1 VPTARP
7 SAAGDAIEQDTPMI
21 HRFRKPGLPHAGPIR
36 WRTTV
41 VLTLVMLLSLRIG
54 QATPARAVSPPALD
68 AYATKVMQTFGTPGM
83 AAVIVDGDKTATHA
97 WGVRKLGASARVD
110 AHTIFPIGSNTK
122 AFTTAALAILVD
134 EGKLHWDDR
143 VADKLPGFRMY
154 DAYASSEMTVTDLLV
169 HRSGLGLGEGDLMM
183 FPTTSRT
190 RAELVHDIRYLKP
203 AHSFRGGYDYDNV
216 LYIVAG
222 QLIEA
227 VSGQRWE
234 DFVQQHILGPLQM
247 RDTRTSIDA
256 HTADEVALHA
266 KNTTPVRGVGKQSV
280 LATVMTGS
288 VFAPAG
294 ALRVSAADMGRWLRL
309 QLDRGRLDGG
319 KRLFSAASA
328 QMLWTPQTLI
338 PISPMPPEVAL
349 AQPQFDAYALGLEVQ
364 DYRGHKIITHLGG
377 VLGGVSA
384 VVIIP
389 EKHAAF
395 AIMLNSEDIGALFAM
410 REHLLDT
417 LLGLPSPDWI
427 AGYKQMFDDIH
438 AGAAEAVRKHGAS
451 MHPQRSPSLP
461 LSGYAGVY
469 RDPWYGTAT
478 ISQDKARGGT
488 LDIGFDRSPGMHGTL
503 EHVQYDTFRTHW
515 AMPDVEDA
523 YVTFALRPDGSI
535 DRMTMQAI
543 SPVADFSWDY
553 QDLRFVPV
561 ATH

>member
-1 VPTARP
+1 
-7 SAAGDAIEQDTPMI
+7 MI
-21 HRFRKPGLPHAGPIR
+21 HRSSANTLCRRATRHWLVALAVLLP
-36 WRTTV
+36 W
-41 VLTLVMLLSLRIG
+41 SLAIA
-54 QATPARAVSPPALD
+54 QPVAPPSLD
-68 AYATKVMQTFGTPGM
+68 AFAAKAMRTFATPGM
-83 AAVIVDGDKTATHA
+83 SVVIVDGDRITTHA
-97 WGVRKLGASARVD
+97 WGVRKLGDDAKVD

-122 AFTTAALAILVD
+122 AFTAAALAILVD

-143 VADKLPGFRMY
+143 MVDKLPGFRMY
-154 DAYASSEMTVTDLLV
+154 DAYASNEMTVTDLLT

-183 FPTTSRT
+183 FPTSDRT

-203 AHSFRGGYDYDNV
+203 ARSFRGGYDYDNV

-222 QLIEA
+222 QLVEA

-234 DFVQQHILGPLQM
+234 DFVQQRILDPLGM
-247 RDTRTSIDA
+247 RDTQVSIDA
-256 HTADEVALHA
+256 RVVDQAALHA
-266 KNTTPVRGVGKQSV
+266 KNTTPVRGAGPQQV

-294 ALRVSAADMGRWLRL
+294 ALQVSAADMGRWLRL
-309 QLDRGRLDGG
+309 QLRHGALPDG
-319 KRLFSAASA
+319 KRVFSDAASMA
-328 QMLWTPQTLI
+328 LWTPQTLI
-338 PISPMPPEVAL
+338 PISPAPAAVAL

-364 DYRGHKIITHLGG
+364 DYRGHKIVTHLGG

-389 EKHAAF
+389 ERHAAF
-395 AIMLNSEDIGALFAM
+395 AIMLNSEDVGTLFAM
-410 REHLLDT
+410 REHLLDN
-417 LLGLPSPDWI
+417 LLGLTSPDWI
-427 AGYKQMFDDIH
+427 AGYKQVFDGLNARAVAALKASH
-438 AGAAEAVRKHGAS
+438 ASTHAERG
-451 MHPQRSPSLP
+451 PSLP

-478 ISQDKARGGT
+478 IRHGKRG
-488 LDIGFDRSPGMHGTL
+488 LDISFDRSPGLHGTL

-523 YVTFALRPDGSI
+523 YVTFALKPDGGI
-535 DRMTMQAI
+535 ERMTMKAI

-561 ATH
+561 TDGK

>member
-1 VPTARP
+1 
-7 SAAGDAIEQDTPMI
+7 MI
-21 HRFRKPGLPHAGPIR
+21 HRFRGNGLPRADAIR
-36 WRTTV
+36 WRTIAALALV
-41 VLTLVMLLSLRIG
+41 VLLFGGRGLAVPVRG
-54 QATPARAVSPPALD
+54 APARSVSSSALD
-68 AYATKVMQTFGTPGM
+68 AFAGRDMQAFGTPGM
-83 AAVIVDGDKTATHA
+83 AAVIVDGGKITTHA

-110 AHTIFPIGSNTK
+110 AHTLFPIGSNTK
-122 AFTTAALAILVD
+122 AFTAAALAILVD
-134 EGKLHWDDR
+134 EGKLRWDDR
-143 VADKLPGFRMY
+143 VVDKLPGFRMY

-183 FPTTSRT
+183 FPTTNRT

-203 AHSFRGGYDYDNV
+203 AHSFRAGYDYDNV

-222 QLIEA
+222 QLVQA

-234 DFVQQHILGPLQM
+234 DFVQQHILDPLGM

-256 HTADEVALHA
+256 HTADQVALHA
-266 KNTTPVRGVGKQSV
+266 KNTTPVRGVGKQAV
-280 LATVMTGS
+280 LTTVMTGN

-294 ALRVSAADMGRWLRL
+294 ALQVSAADMGRWLRL
-309 QLDRGRLDGG
+309 QLDRGRLDDG

-328 QMLWTPQTLI
+328 KMLWTPQTLI
-338 PISPMPPEVAL
+338 PISPLPPEVAQ
-349 AQPQFDAYALGLEVQ
+349 AQPQFDAYALGFEVQ
-364 DYRGHKIITHLGG
+364 DYRGHKIVTHLGG

-384 VVIIP
+384 VVIVP
-389 EKHAAF
+389 DRHAAF
-395 AIMLNSEDIGALFAM
+395 AIMLNSEDVGALFAM

-427 AGYKQMFDDIH
+427 AGYRQMFDGIH
-438 AGAAEAVRKHGAS
+438 ASAAAALRSHGAAT
-451 MHPQRSPSLP
+451 HPERGPSLP
-461 LSGYAGVY
+461 LSGYVGVY

-478 ISQDKARGGT
+478 ISKGHGGA
-488 LDIGFDRSPGMHGTL
+488 LEISFDRSPGMHGTL

-523 YVTFALRPDGSI
+523 YVTFALEPDGGI
-535 DRMTMQAI
+535 ERMTMKAV

-561 ATH
+561 AKH

>member
-1 VPTARP
+1 V
-7 SAAGDAIEQDTPMI
+7 DNAIEEDMPMI
-21 HRFRKPGLPHAGPIR
+21 HRLREHGRPGAGAFRWPATIMLAL
-36 WRTTV
+36 V
-41 VLTLVMLLSLRIG
+41 VLFSPGGG
-54 QATPARAVSPPALD
+54 QAAPARVAPSSALD
-68 AYATKVMQTFGTPGM
+68 AYASKAMRVFGTPGM
-83 AAVIVDGDKTATHA
+83 AAVVVDGGTTTTHA
-97 WGVRKLGASARVD
+97 WGVRKLGTSARVD

-122 AFTTAALAILVD
+122 AFTAAALAILVD

-183 FPTTSRT
+183 FPTTNRT

-203 AHSFRGGYDYDNV
+203 AHSFRSGYDYDNV

-222 QLIEA
+222 QLVEA

-234 DFVQQHILGPLQM
+234 DFVQQHILDPLRM

-256 HTADEVALHA
+256 RTADQVALHA
-266 KNTTPVRGVGKQSV
+266 KNTTPVRGVGKQAV
-280 LATVMTGS
+280 LATVMTDD

-294 ALRVSAADMGRWLRL
+294 ALQVSAADMGRWLQL
-309 QLDRGRLDGG
+309 QLDRGRLGNG

-328 QMLWTPQTLI
+328 KMLWTPQTLI
-338 PISPMPPEVAL
+338 PVSPLPPEVAL

-364 DYRGHKIITHLGG
+364 DYRGHRIVTHLGG

-384 VVIIP
+384 VVIVP

-395 AIMLNSEDIGALFAM
+395 AIMLNSEDVGALFAM

-438 AGAAEAVRKHGAS
+438 ASASAALRARGAAT
-451 MHPQRSPSLP
+451 HPERGPSLP

-478 ISQDKARGGT
+478 ISQDKDHGGR
-488 LDIGFDRSPGMHGTL
+488 LDISFDRSPGMHGTL

-523 YVTFALRPDGSI
+523 YVTFALAADGSV
-535 DRMTMQAI
+535 DRMTMKAV

-561 ATH
+561 AKH

>member
-1 VPTARP
+1 MIGRSHHNGLARVG
-7 SAAGDAIEQDTPMI
+7 A
-21 HRFRKPGLPHAGPIR
+21 IR
-36 WRTTV
+36 WRAAASLALA
-41 VLTLVMLLSLRIG
+41 VLLCCGPRL
-54 QATPARAVSPPALD
+54 ATAASATASQALD
-68 AYATKVMQTFGTPGM
+68 AYASRAMRTFDTPGM
-83 AAVIVDGDKTATHA
+83 AVVVVDGDQTTTHA
-97 WGVRKLGASARVD
+97 WGVRKLGAGAKVD

-122 AFTTAALAILVD
+122 AFTAAALAILVD
-134 EGKLHWDDR
+134 EGKLHWNDR

-154 DAYASSEMTVTDLLV
+154 DAYASSEMTVVDLLV

-183 FPTTSRT
+183 FPTSNRT

-216 LYIVAG
+216 LYVVAG
-222 QLIEA
+222 QLVEA

-234 DFVQQHILGPLQM
+234 DFVQQRILDPLRM
-247 RDTRTSIDA
+247 RDTQTRIDA
-256 HTADEVALHA
+256 RTADQVALHA
-266 KNTTPVRGVGKQSV
+266 KNTTPVRGVGRQEV

-294 ALRVSAADMGRWLRL
+294 ALQVSAADMGRWLRL
-309 QLDRGRLDGG
+309 QLDRGRLDK
-319 KRLFSAASA
+319 KRRIFSAAAA

-338 PISPMPPEVAL
+338 PVSPLPPEVAL
-349 AQPQFDAYALGLEVQ
+349 AQPQFDDYALGLEVQ

-384 VVIIP
+384 VVIVP
-389 EKHAAF
+389 ERHAAF
-395 AIMLNSEDIGALFAM
+395 AVMLNSEDVGTLFAM

-427 AGYKQMFDDIH
+427 AGYRRMFDGIYAS
-438 AGAAEAVRKHGAS
+438 AGAALRTHGAAT
-451 MHPQRSPSLP
+451 HPERGPSLP

-478 ISQDKARGGT
+478 ISQDKSHGGA
-488 LDIGFDRSPGMHGTL
+488 LDISFDRSPGLHGTL

-535 DRMTMQAI
+535 ERMTMQAI
-543 SPVADFSWDY
+543 SPIADFSWDY
-553 QDLRFVPV
+553 QDLRFVPE
-561 ATH
+561 AAH